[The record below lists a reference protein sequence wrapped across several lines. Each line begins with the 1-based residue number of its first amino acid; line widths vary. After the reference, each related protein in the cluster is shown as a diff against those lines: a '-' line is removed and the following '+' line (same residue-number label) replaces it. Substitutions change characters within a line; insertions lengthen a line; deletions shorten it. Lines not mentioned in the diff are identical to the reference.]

1 MLIHSHE
8 LFSSS
13 SHVFPSI
20 EQQAKKGYVESQ
32 VLKLFQPVH
41 SQHDNN
47 CREQLY
53 GLLLYYIRI

>member
-13 SHVFPSI
+13 PRVFPSI
-20 EQQAKKGYVESQ
+20 EQQAKIYVESQ

-41 SQHDNN
+41 SQHGNN